1 MSESVKEKL
10 MRWFTI
16 SMLLVIVVVG
26 LVTAYP
32 QYCNSR
38 SLKQREADLQ
48 AQIEAKQKEIAK
60 LIENQRRFSSD
71 ADFVESI
78 ARQNRRVFPG
88 ELVFVFE
95 D

>member
-1 MSESVKEKL
+1 

-32 QYCNSR
+32 QYRNSR